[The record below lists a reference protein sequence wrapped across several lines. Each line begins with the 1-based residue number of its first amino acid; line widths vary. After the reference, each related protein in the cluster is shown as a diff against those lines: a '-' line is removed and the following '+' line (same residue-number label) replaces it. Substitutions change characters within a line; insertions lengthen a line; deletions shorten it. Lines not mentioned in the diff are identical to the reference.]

1 MARQKMRKKSGAGI
15 VLAVILIV
23 AVAAVAG
30 LIIYRKAPTSAK
42 MPLSAYFGTTG
53 EDSSVIIMLNGQKAD
68 CAGIVKDGRVYLPQN
83 FVQDEL
89 NKRLYLDDA
98 SGNILYADG
107 NCVITIKP
115 GENINYD
122 DEGGQ
127 HSFDVPVMIQEN
139 DTRYLSIDYVKSCS
153 DMDYNFYDS
162 PARVVI
168 ENDDYT
174 NTYATA
180 KKKIKVRYRGGVK
193 SKILEELDKGTE
205 LVYRKAV
212 DEWAEVQTPSGVVG
226 YVPAKD
232 LDDGTTKTRQSNYT
246 HEISSIKKEHKISL
260 VWFQVGG
267 KAGNSN
273 IDNLIA
279 NTSGINTISPT
290 WYAVTSEDG
299 SISDYSSA
307 DFVNAMHARG
317 IEVWPLVSDFEN
329 SVNSK
334 KLLSSEQARHNM
346 IDKLTGDAA
355 RYGYDGINIDFERVT
370 KDSGDDYLQ
379 FIRELSVECRR
390 KNIVLSIDNYKAE
403 AYNSHYDMEEQGIY
417 ADYVILMGYDE
428 HYAGSE
434 SGSVA
439 SIGFVEDGIK
449 KALKSV
455 PADKLVNAVPFYT
468 RIWTIKDGT
477 TTSRA
482 VGMQTAI
489 DDLSKNGAPAI
500 WDDTVCQYFGS
511 YEKNGET
518 VKIWVE
524 EDRSIEEKLKVMD
537 NYGLAGVGAWKLGLE
552 KNSVWSVISR
562 YAAG

>member
-15 VLAVILIV
+15 VLAVVVIA

-174 NTYATA
+174 NIYATA

-212 DEWAEVQTPSGVVG
+212 DE
-226 YVPAKD
+226 
-232 LDDGTTKTRQSNYT
+232 
-246 HEISSIKKEHKISL
+246 
-260 VWFQVGG
+260 
-267 KAGNSN
+267 
-273 IDNLIA
+273 
-279 NTSGINTISPT
+279 
-290 WYAVTSEDG
+290 
-299 SISDYSSA
+299 
-307 DFVNAMHARG
+307 
-317 IEVWPLVSDFEN
+317 
-329 SVNSK
+329 
-334 KLLSSEQARHNM
+334 
-346 IDKLTGDAA
+346 
-355 RYGYDGINIDFERVT
+355 
-370 KDSGDDYLQ
+370 
-379 FIRELSVECRR
+379 
-390 KNIVLSIDNYKAE
+390 
-403 AYNSHYDMEEQGIY
+403 
-417 ADYVILMGYDE
+417 
-428 HYAGSE
+428 
-434 SGSVA
+434 
-439 SIGFVEDGIK
+439 
-449 KALKSV
+449 
-455 PADKLVNAVPFYT
+455 
-468 RIWTIKDGT
+468 
-477 TTSRA
+477 
-482 VGMQTAI
+482 
-489 DDLSKNGAPAI
+489 
-500 WDDTVCQYFGS
+500 
-511 YEKNGET
+511 
-518 VKIWVE
+518 
-524 EDRSIEEKLKVMD
+524 
-537 NYGLAGVGAWKLGLE
+537 
-552 KNSVWSVISR
+552 
-562 YAAG
+562 